1 MPSSDDGWDNTTK
14 IKGYIAQRAALTN
27 PVTVTLN
34 STCPATT
41 GSATVTLENTS
52 DQSITGILQFIIKEN
67 GIPHAWASFTK
78 VDNAVRDMVPDE
90 NGEEITLAAGEEVT
104 KTRDFILDNTW
115 VKDSCRVVAFLQ
127 KADFEIVGAAISGVH
142 DATAVKKGHITSA
155 ESITLLMTR
164 GSKILHVPFNGT
176 HTVSISD
183 ARGRE
188 VARFAPGN
196 GMQKYTLPDN
206 LPAGVNVISIQTE
219 NGRYT
224 KKVLFMK

>member
-1 MPSSDDGWDNTTK
+1 MSSSDDGWDNTTK

-27 PVTVTLN
+27 PVTVTIN

-52 DQSITGILQFIIKEN
+52 DQSITGVLQFIVKEN
-67 GIPHAWASFTK
+67 GIPHSWASFTK
-78 VDNAVRDMVPDE
+78 VDCAVRDFVPDE
-90 NGEEITLAAGEEVT
+90 NGEEITIGAGEEVT
-104 KTRDFILDNTW
+104 KTRDFTLDNTW

-127 KADFEIVGAAISGVH
+127 KADFEIVGAGISNV
-142 DATAVKKGHITSA
+142 DDPTAVKKDQTNNA
-155 ESITLLMTR
+155 ESISLLMTR
-164 GSKILHVPFNGT
+164 GSKMLHVPFNGT

-196 GMQKYTLPDN
+196 GMQWYTLPDN
-206 LPAGVNVISIQTE
+206 LPTGVTVVSVQTE
-219 NGRYT
+219 NGRYV